1 MKDQPRA
8 AVGRFFRVPALAS
21 TKNTVPMPVRAMSRA
36 AAGLDQAPGKTA
48 PRPYDTGPEI
58 HVGFPSISSRTSSAT
73 PVSVRSAQALGIRPL
88 SVDADALAELLHD
101 SAPAGLGPNLGG
113 QATGRLRLAMDDV
126 DRLGGHG

>member
-48 PRPYDTGPEI
+48 PRPYDTGPEM
-58 HVGFPSISSRTSSAT
+58 
-73 PVSVRSAQALGIRPL
+73 RP
-88 SVDADALAELLHD
+88 
-101 SAPAGLGPNLGG
+101 GNGPDCGSLW
-113 QATGRLRLAMDDV
+113 MM
-126 DRLGGHG
+126 